1 MLYKNILKVLK
12 LSLLCLGVFCAC
24 SKDDDDKKH
33 DLKTYLSSQ
42 IVANG
47 DYLTTNVYGYSD
59 FDFQVKYYWDGKLI
73 QTTDKAT
80 GLKYL
85 VNEAKDGSTPGRRE
99 DGDHILKVEFVG
111 EAKGI
116 STFYIQVYDREKGY
130 LGCTLIPESREIRNG
145 ETLQGEMV
153 FYPHTAKTG
162 GWSGAISSIKVFID
176 NQTVPVQTIANAP
189 FKFEIP
195 IKGLSIGSH
204 KLIIEV
210 DGIYLSAAS
219 AGNVSTIYGTF
230 PTTYTF
236 TVVN

>member
-1 MLYKNILKVLK
+1 MNYRFLLRMVVLA
-12 LSLLCLGVFCAC
+12 LFSFGVFSAC
-24 SKDDDDKKH
+24 SKNDDDKKH

-153 FYPHTAKTG
+153 FYPHTGKSG

-210 DGIYLSAAS
+210 DGVGVKVLD
-219 AGNVSTIYGTF
+219 AGGGLFLAGGLI
-230 PTTYTF
+230 TYTF
-236 TVVN
+236 AVVN